1 MATRTGE
8 ILDHIM
14 TTDLR
19 IYFETEEVR
28 SALYQSAREAST
40 ERLDDSITMV
50 AANKIIERVTK
61 GDIFVVTT
69 GWRAPY
75 RPPGE
80 SDGPLGAVILAR
92 AIATA
97 CEATPVLLAEEEI
110 AQSLVPLCKVAGLN
124 VLDLETAKVFPSTVH
139 IRSIPI
145 GENESKKA
153 LETIFSELNPSC
165 VISVERPGRNE
176 KGVHH
181 YTRGVSCS
189 EGIAYMD
196 YLLEE
201 AWRRKVLTIGIGD
214 LGNEL
219 GLGKIREAVGKYI
232 KYGSKCICPCGGG
245 IAASDPAEVTVF
257 STVSNWGAYGIAA
270 ALAVLKGNVD
280 VFHTGDIERQMLKIC
295 ITQGVVDGAL
305 NFPSY
310 SVDTIPGE
318 ADVGV
323 VEMMRVVIQKSLEK
337 KKG

>member
-1 MATRTGE
+1 MVTRTGE
-8 ILDHIM
+8 ILDYIM

-28 SALYQSAREAST
+28 SALYQSAREASSKG
-40 ERLDDSITMV
+40 LGDPITTV
-50 AANKIIERVTK
+50 AGKKIIDRVK
-61 GDIFVVTT
+61 QGDIFVVTT

-80 SDGPLGAVILAR
+80 SDGPLGAVVLAR
-92 AIATA
+92 AIAKA

-124 VLDLETAKVFPSTVH
+124 VLDLESAKAFPSTVH

-153 LETIFSELNPSC
+153 IESIFPELNPSC

-176 KGVHH
+176 MGVHH

-189 EGIAYMD
+189 EGIAYLD
-196 YLLEE
+196 YFLEE

-219 GLGKIREAVGKYI
+219 GLGKIKETVGKYI
-232 KYGSKCICPCGGG
+232 KYGSKCLCPCGGG

-270 ALAVLKGNVD
+270 ALAVLKEDLD
-280 VFHTGDIERQMLKIC
+280 VFHTGDIERQMLRTC
-295 ITQGVVDGAL
+295 IVHGVVDGAL
-305 NFPSY
+305 NIPSY
-310 SVDTIPGE
+310 TVDTIPGE

-323 VEMMRVVIQKSLEK
+323 VEMMRVVIQKSVEK
-337 KKG
+337 REK